1 MVIKPLQIFIE
12 YPIKDTV
19 IQKYEATMKN
29 VIGVMKDLG
38 AEEIRWTKI
47 SYKNGGNTYYTETF
61 LLPTESH
68 YFAMKELR
76 ASASD
81 GVFYDLL
88 QCMDTKRGGI
98 KYIGLKIIS

>member
-1 MVIKPLQIFIE
+1 MVTKPLQIFIE

-19 IQKYEATMKN
+19 IQKYEDTMKN
-29 VIGVMKDLG
+29 VIGIMKDLG

-47 SYKNGGNTYYTETF
+47 SQQDRGHTYYTETF

-76 ASASD
+76 AKARD
-81 GVFYDLL
+81 GVFHDLS
-88 QCMDTKRGGI
+88 QCMDPGSGAI
-98 KYIGLKIIS
+98 HYIGLKIIS